1 MFQSLRDG
9 LKPLRD
15 VALGLEQA
23 DSLDQLAQPVQ
34 ERVKRA
40 VPAGSPLNEALSGTA
55 LGHPLH
61 PPLTDVVIG
70 TWTSAVVLDFFG
82 GERGRWAADRL
93 IALGVLSALP
103 TAATG
108 LNDWSTLYGSTQR
121 VGVVHGAN
129 NLLATTLFGIS
140 WLARKAGRRGLGK
153 GLALVGFGTV
163 TFGSFLGGHLSFRRG
178 VGVDH
183 TAFLEAP
190 EDWTAVADEASI
202 KESDPTL
209 VDAAGVEVVV
219 VRQGESLYALMDRC
233 AHQGGPLHEGTVEED
248 AVICPWHSSRY
259 RLSDGTAL
267 SGPTAHPQPA
277 LQVRVQDGKVEVR
290 R

>member
-1 MFQSLRDG
+1 MSQSLRDG

-15 VALGLEQA
+15 LPLRFEQA
-23 DSLDQLAQPVQ
+23 DSLDQFAQTVVQ
-34 ERVKRA
+34 AAKRA
-40 VPAGSPLNEALSGTA
+40 VPAGSPVNEVLSGTT

-61 PPLTDVVIG
+61 PPLTDVVLG
-70 TWTSAVVLDFFG
+70 AWTSAVVLDLVG
-82 GERGRWAADRL
+82 GKRGGWAADKL

-108 LNDWSTLYGSTQR
+108 LNDWTTLYGPTQR
-121 VGVVHGAN
+121 VGVVHGASN
-129 NLLATTLFGIS
+129 IVATGLFGIS
-140 WLARKAGRRGLGK
+140 WLARKAGRRRLGR

-163 TFGSFLGGHLSFRRG
+163 SFGSFLGGHLSFRRG
-178 VGVDH
+178 AGVDH
-183 TAFLEAP
+183 TAFLEP
-190 EDWTAVADEASI
+190 PDQWTAVADEASLRDSAPI
-202 KESDPTL
+202 L
-209 VDAAGVEVVV
+209 VDVAGVEIML
-219 VRQGESLYALMDRC
+219 VRQGESLYALLDSC
-233 AHQGGPLHEGTVEED
+233 AHQGGPLHEGTVEEG

-277 LQVRVQDGKVEVR
+277 LQVRVQDGKIQVR